1 MMHLLLLL
9 CLLVST
15 SSQRLDSPDG
25 DCDAGFVCK
34 SRTNCPHYQAEKAR
48 LDALSSKGGAEF
60 KGLLEELRGLICN
73 KAKRG
78 VCCKENFEVVNGNIV
93 RNIEEMP
100 FIARLSFKTDFGS
113 SAICGATLIARQF
126 LLSAKHCFRHN
137 GQPFFYEQCIESRDC
152 GAHFRDLRVTGLQ
165 SHDRGQFYIPIVDIF
180 EKSGLSD
187 LVVVKLKHPVEEHE
201 DYRLGAPLQPIQL
214 AKETPKTGEVS
225 TNFLSIVKAWLPQYH
240 DS

>member
-1 MMHLLLLL
+1 MMRLLLLL

-34 SRTNCPHYQAEKAR
+34 SSRDCHSYLAKREQLDSLKSEGGTEYERILKELKA
-48 LDALSSKGGAEF
+48 LV
-60 KGLLEELRGLICN
+60 CN
-73 KAKRG
+73 KAERG
-78 VCCKENFEVVNGNIV
+78 VCCEENFEVVNGNIV

-100 FIARLSFKTDFGS
+100 FIAKLSLKTGFGS

-225 TNFLSIVKAWLPQYH
+225 TNFLSIVKV
-240 DS
+240 

>member
-1 MMHLLLLL
+1 MMRLLLLL

-100 FIARLSFKTDFGS
+100 FIAKLSLKTGFGR
-113 SAICGATLIARQF
+113 SAICGAALIARQF
-126 LLSAKHCFRHN
+126 LLSAKHCFRLN
-137 GQPFFYEQCIESRDC
+137 GQPFFYEQCIEPRDC
-152 GAHFRDLRVTGLQ
+152 GAHFRDLRVSGLQ
-165 SHDRGQFYIPIVDIF
+165 SHDRGQFYIPIVEIF

-187 LVVVKLKHPVEEHE
+187 LVVIKLKHPVEEHK
-201 DYRLGAPLQPIQL
+201 DYGLGKPIQPIKL
-214 AKETPKTGEVS
+214 ATETPKMGEVS
-225 TNFLSIVKAWLPQYH
+225 DLLLCSYQYWLT
-240 DS
+240 